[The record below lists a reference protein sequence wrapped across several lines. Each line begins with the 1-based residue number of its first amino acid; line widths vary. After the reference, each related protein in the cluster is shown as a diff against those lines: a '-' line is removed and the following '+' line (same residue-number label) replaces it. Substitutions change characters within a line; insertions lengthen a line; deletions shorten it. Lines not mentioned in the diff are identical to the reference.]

1 MVPEEVEEAGVVAEE
16 GEVRDSFRN
25 RSSFLQH
32 SFSAPQEAEVDL
44 PPGVAVV
51 ASGVGVV
58 EVVGVALEVGV
69 ALGEGVAGE
78 EAEGSEVEDK
88 LSFVDLQVFIMHNHV
103 QEVMESPF
111 DGEVVYIHVL
121 VSFPGLPG

>member
-16 GEVRDSFRN
+16 GEVRDSFGN

-58 EVVGVALEVGV
+58 EVVGV

-111 DGEVVYIHVL
+111 NGEVVYIHVL